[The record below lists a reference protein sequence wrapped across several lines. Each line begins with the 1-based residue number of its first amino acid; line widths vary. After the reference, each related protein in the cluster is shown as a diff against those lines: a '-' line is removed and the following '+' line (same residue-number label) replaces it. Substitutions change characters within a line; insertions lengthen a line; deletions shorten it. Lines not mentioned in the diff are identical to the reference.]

1 MIRMKARLSFSVSL
15 SSSARFLAL
24 LLLLVSCR
32 KIVDYPDEPVI
43 SFTSVISKDSS
54 DVLDNPVKRV
64 TLTFHLT
71 DGNGDVG
78 LTNADTTGPFHK
90 DSLYY
95 YNLFLQEYKM
105 ENGNYVE
112 VPAPDGLRR
121 YRIPDLTPTG
131 QNKTLI
137 ADISVTVEY
146 PYSIA
151 DPLPYTDFRYE
162 FYVVDRALNISNRD
176 TSAAIIW

>member
-1 MIRMKARLSFSVSL
+1 MIRKKQILLTSVRAIAL
-15 SSSARFLAL
+15 TLA
-24 LLLLVSCR
+24 LVSCR
-32 KIVDYPDEPVI
+32 EVVNYPDEP
-43 SFTSVISKDSS
+43 SVGFLTLVSKDST

-64 TLTFHLT
+64 TLTFHLI
-71 DGNGDVG
+71 DGNGDMG
-78 LTNADTTGPFHK
+78 LGPTDTTGSFHR

-105 ENGNYVE
+105 VNGSYVE

-121 YRIPDLTPTG
+121 YRIPDLTPAG

-146 PYSIA
+146 PYSQSN
-151 DPLPYTDFRYE
+151 PLPFNDFRYE
-162 FYVVDRALNISNRD
+162 FYVVDRSLNISNRD
-176 TSAAIIW
+176 TSSTILW

>member
-1 MIRMKARLSFSVSL
+1 MSRLSIPIK
-15 SSSARFLAL
+15 FLAL
-24 LLLLVSCR
+24 LILLVGCK
-32 KIVDYPDEPVI
+32 KIVNYPDEPAI
-43 SFTSVISKDSS
+43 SFTSVSSKDST
-54 DVLDNPVKRV
+54 DALDNPVKRV

-78 LTNADTTGPFHK
+78 LGVNDNTGPFSV
-90 DSLYY
+90 DSAFY

-105 ENGNYVE
+105 ENGVLTE
-112 VPAPDGLRR
+112 VPAPDGLRK

-146 PYSIA
+146 PYTEAS
-151 DPLPYTDFRYE
+151 PLPFREFDYV
-162 FYVVDRALNISNRD
+162 FYVVDRSFNFSNKD
-176 TSAAIIW
+176 TSALITW

>member
-1 MIRMKARLSFSVSL
+1 MIPMKFSL
-15 SSSARFLAL
+15 SKTAKYLACL
-24 LLLLVSCR
+24 LILVACK
-32 KIVDYPDEPVI
+32 KIVEYPDEPVI
-43 SFTSVISKDSS
+43 SFTSVTSADST

-71 DGNGDVG
+71 DGNGDIG
-78 LTNADTTGPFHK
+78 LGITDTTGPYNK
-90 DSLYY
+90 DSVYY
-95 YNLFLQEYKM
+95 YNLFLQEYKL
-105 ENGNYVE
+105 ENGTFTE

-146 PYSIA
+146 PFSA
-151 DPLPYTDFRYE
+151 SNPLPFNEFRYE

-176 TSAAIIW
+176 TSSVITWQ

>member
-1 MIRMKARLSFSVSL
+1 MIRQHNLLFS
-15 SSSARFLAL
+15 AATAIAL
-24 LLLLVSCR
+24 TIILVSCR
-32 KIVDYPDEPVI
+32 EVVNYPDEPAI
-43 SFTSVISKDSS
+43 DFLSVISVDST

-71 DGNGDVG
+71 DGNGDMG
-78 LTNADTTGPFHK
+78 LTPADTTGPYSK
-90 DSLYY
+90 DSIYY

-105 ENGNYVE
+105 DNGLYVE

-121 YRIPDLTPTG
+121 YRIPDLTPAG

-146 PYSIA
+146 PHSQSN
-151 DPLPYTDFRYE
+151 PLPFKDFRYE
-162 FYVVDRALNISNRD
+162 FYVVDRDLNVSNRD
-176 TSAAIIW
+176 TSSVILW

>member
-1 MIRMKARLSFSVSL
+1 MIRMNFNLSI
-15 SSSARFLAL
+15 SARYLVF

-32 KIVDYPDEPVI
+32 KIVDYPDEPAI

-71 DGNGDVG
+71 DGNGDIG
-78 LTNADTTGPFHK
+78 LSPADTTGPFHK
-90 DSLYY
+90 DSVFY
-95 YNLFLQEYKM
+95 YNLFLQEYKK
-105 ENGNYVE
+105 ENGNFTE
-112 VPAPDGLRR
+112 VPAPAGLRR

-137 ADISVTVEY
+137 ADISVTIEY
-146 PYSIA
+146 PHSISS
-151 DPLPYTDFRYE
+151 PLPYSEFRYE
-162 FYVVDRALNISNRD
+162 FYVTDRSLNISNRD
-176 TSAAIIW
+176 TSSSVIW